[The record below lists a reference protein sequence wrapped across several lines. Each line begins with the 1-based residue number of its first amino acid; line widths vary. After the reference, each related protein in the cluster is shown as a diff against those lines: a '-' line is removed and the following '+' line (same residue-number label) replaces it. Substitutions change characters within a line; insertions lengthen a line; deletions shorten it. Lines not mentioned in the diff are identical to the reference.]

1 MTQLHITQCV
11 ICQALGRA
19 TRTVVVMMPGTVTG
33 LVLPAL
39 LPGLQESRYTT
50 HLQPSWFA
58 QEQISHGS
66 RVMAHFVLI
75 PHNSRA

>member
-1 MTQLHITQCV
+1 
-11 ICQALGRA
+11 
-19 TRTVVVMMPGTVTG
+19 MMPGTVTG